1 MGQSL
6 NSKTNLTTQY
16 YIFQK
21 KIQNYLIYPEGKIDE
36 YIIQKGYLIHPDW
49 VENFRNEINYK
60 ELIQYLDPIFYKQK
74 EDKKI
79 DTTGIIS
86 PDRINKY
93 QFLILAQ
100 IVEPELAKIDINS
113 IIVKG
118 ANDFFKLKDNF
129 FSLENLK
136 GFINDNIYKCF
147 EKINKNVKTII
158 KMEKIKYIFKKG
170 MILILNDID
179 NSINGLDKLIKIIL
193 FDKENKNKL
202 INIKFTFNYKEKYNE
217 YIKFFEKNNSEEIT
231 KYLNSIEI
239 LKKNYYEHNDMNK
252 ILFTVTNESKQ
263 VNNKYFNNLVRT
275 ESFSGI
281 NNIKKK
287 LSDKNVNSIND
298 EDEDE
303 DENEIKKSTTM
314 GEEFNKLIEDQKI
327 ITVTFVGE
335 CNGIIMSMPCKGN
348 VPFKKYEEKL
358 FQKFPD
364 YRDTDVTFLVNG
376 NTINRGTTLDDNKIK
391 DNDIIVLIKL

>member
-6 NSKTNLTTQY
+6 NSKTNLTTQQ

-49 VENFRNEINYK
+49 VENFRNEINYN
-60 ELIQYLDPIFYKQK
+60 ELTQYLDPIFYKQK

-100 IVEPELAKIDINS
+100 IVGPELAKIDINS

-118 ANDFFKLKDNF
+118 AKDFFKLKDNF

-170 MILILNDID
+170 IILIL
-179 NSINGLDKLIKIIL
+179 
-193 FDKENKNKL
+193 
-202 INIKFTFNYKEKYNE
+202 
-217 YIKFFEKNNSEEIT
+217 
-231 KYLNSIEI
+231 
-239 LKKNYYEHNDMNK
+239 
-252 ILFTVTNESKQ
+252 
-263 VNNKYFNNLVRT
+263 
-275 ESFSGI
+275 
-281 NNIKKK
+281 
-287 LSDKNVNSIND
+287 
-298 EDEDE
+298 
-303 DENEIKKSTTM
+303 
-314 GEEFNKLIEDQKI
+314 
-327 ITVTFVGE
+327 
-335 CNGIIMSMPCKGN
+335 
-348 VPFKKYEEKL
+348 
-358 FQKFPD
+358 
-364 YRDTDVTFLVNG
+364 DV
-376 NTINRGTTLDDNKIK
+376 
-391 DNDIIVLIKL
+391 IIVLMAQINL